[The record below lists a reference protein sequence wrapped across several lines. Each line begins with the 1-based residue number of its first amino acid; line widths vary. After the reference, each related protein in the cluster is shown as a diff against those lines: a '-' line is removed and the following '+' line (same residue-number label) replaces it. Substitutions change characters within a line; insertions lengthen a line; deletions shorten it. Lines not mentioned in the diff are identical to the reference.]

1 MNNVV
6 KNFKNGKKFKQN
18 SPPGIR
24 KMQTAAGGPI
34 TYEEDW
40 SDKLE
45 PWAAG
50 VGLAGDAVGL
60 GAAATGV
67 GIPIGTA
74 IAGYANIP
82 NLFIDGYQ
90 TIRDAWRSYK
100 DNGASL
106 GSTAQNGGE
115 FILDALGLKALQ
127 YVNKAAKAGVASEK
141 YLTSTEK
148 ALDSKPWKRVGTGHG
163 RVRARQSANHKR
175 KYNAKR
181 NKALEESNVELAKR
195 GVRPAQ
201 GLYYQQKL
209 TDEMAKRG
217 YGVAVNDAIRS
228 ANRTVRQNLGAIS
241 GVSGGTNIY
250 HLLPKRK
257 SGGLI
262 RKMQTAS
269 GGPLR
274 IKFTPEQIAQFESRA
289 IRVPGMNVNSNS
301 TVGEAA
307 KKAGEASVRQTN
319 RKNAE
324 KAEEFNKRNE
334 MRSRVPVGER
344 SGEVIYE
351 TKETGPKVIGMSG
364 RDPLLGTLFDLYV
377 GGKGLSALG
386 KTATYYFKNNKALKG
401 FNYNDLPREKYT
413 YNDKTGDWNI
423 DAPKKEWVKIGE
435 NDLVPDYFQSRAE
448 YDRLIASGVSP
459 EEAAEIM
466 ETRYLNVINAR
477 PGIFRNLG
485 RWPYGESRVENGIIQ
500 PVYNSRKHVQGS
512 LNDAKT
518 TLNTVFHELGGH
530 GSSMNVQYGVPLE
543 GVSDDFALRLF
554 KILEHNEKLR
564 PKLRPFFQAV
574 KDGNIQKAKELIPKD
589 GSYLKGMNGEIDVK
603 RIQDWIKYMEENQ
616 EYSARAI
623 GSNMSNHYGMPN
635 GFNEKQ
641 LREVFTDESV
651 DNLLKNVWNYGV
663 PVTTG
668 GYTLY
673 NLFNQPQQQLQYQ
686 KQGGK
691 MNILELLKNGSGI
704 HIKEKNKGKFTSYCG
719 GKVTDECIQKGKN
732 SSNLAIR
739 KRATF
744 AANARKWKHKE
755 GGIIKAGDGLST
767 SLLGLLPGVGTYQ
780 DYKEFEKNPNWKT
793 GLSLGVSALGDAA
806 MLTGAGALIKG
817 ISAANKARKILGTAG
832 KAANVARQQA
842 WNQASKLK
850 RESDAVS
857 SLTLMNAP
865 TSKILERQASKNL
878 ARKSYEEALKNDE
891 AALKVYQTAANNP
904 AFNFNSSQ
912 FAPLIYT
919 NPGFHTVSQV
929 IKHKNGGIIKAA
941 TGTQVNT
948 DTTNNN
954 NSKINWKSLLNTGV
968 DYIGQMLPSIL
979 NSGGNSSSQQI
990 SDTSDTMTDTTLQYL
1005 LQQQQQAQA
1014 ISDLD
1019 SILKSQYDPENP
1031 NANGGEAVRN
1041 HYKWLTLA
1049 PQQAQQK
1056 ELQQQQKKLL
1066 DTQNKQKKARII
1078 NDALTTTLQ
1087 TGLGLVSNYIGNKKG
1102 SSVS

>member
-1 MNNVV
+1 MSKKDKNSQSIGKVFKYQFGNLISMPMIAPSNTNAGEKQREVLSYIPITDVAVDIEKAALNPTKTNVV
-6 KNFKNGKKFKQN
+6 N
-18 SPPGIR
+18 
-24 KMQTAAGGPI
+24 AGA
-34 TYEEDW
+34 TVA
-40 SDKLE
+40 LN
-45 PWAAG
+45 A
-50 VGLAGDAVGL
+50 L
-60 GAAATGV
+60 GAK
-67 GIPIGTA
+67 
-74 IAGYANIP
+74 Y
-82 NLFIDGYQ
+82 L
-90 TIRDAWRSYK
+90 
-100 DNGASL
+100 
-106 GSTAQNGGE
+106 
-115 FILDALGLKALQ
+115 
-127 YVNKAAKAGVASEK
+127 K
-141 YLTSTEK
+141 YLTK
-148 ALDSKPWKRVGTGHG
+148 GSKEIK
-163 RVRARQSANHKR
+163 Q
-175 KYNAKR
+175 
-181 NKALEESNVELAKR
+181 
-195 GVRPAQ
+195 
-201 GLYYQQKL
+201 
-209 TDEMAKRG
+209 MAK
-217 YGVAVNDAIRS
+217 VAKDKYDELIKLLNKNRNSVVRSRSTREEATRLGNQAQSVLSDYYAYNRAANIQKVPEYFVYSIWPFADAGI
-228 ANRTVRQNLGAIS
+228 NYTQNSLQS
-241 GVSGGTNIY
+241 KKQGGKINVIEQF
-250 HLLPKRK
+250 K
-257 SGGLI
+257 SGGFI

-274 IKFTPEQIAQFESRA
+274 IKFTPEQIAQFESQA
-289 IRVPGMNVNSNS
+289 TRVPGMNVNSNS

-307 KKAGEASVRQTN
+307 KKVGEASVRQTN

-386 KTATYYFKNNKALKG
+386 KTAKYYFKNNKALKG

-589 GSYLKGMNGEIDVK
+589 GSYLKGMNGEINVK
-603 RIQDWIKYMEENQ
+603 KIQEWIKYMEENQ

-641 LREVFTDESV
+641 LREIFTDESV

-691 MNILELLKNGSGI
+691 MNILEFLKNGSGI

-732 SSNLAIR
+732 SSNPAIR

-755 GGIIKAGDGLST
+755 GGKAFVK
-767 SLLGLLPGVGTYQ
+767 GVNVL
-780 DYKEFEKNPNWKT
+780 DSNPDAYKYVKKKYK
-793 GLSLGVSALGDAA
+793 
-806 MLTGAGALIKG
+806 MR
-817 ISAANKARKILGTAG
+817 SAAEGMKMDWIGTAG
-832 KAANVARQQA
+832 NLINNGMNIFKAIKSQKAVDELKQANASKLNATKNQAINDYYRKSLAIQSDRSDIVNRTNAYNEATNSASQIVAQKQQELDQQVSQAEQANAAAQQEAWTGAIKDLGGLAINALNKKGMTQKAANQQ
-842 WNQASKLK
+842 NN
-850 RESDAVS
+850 
-857 SLTLMNAP
+857 TMF
-865 TSKILERQASKNL
+865 SKNVNVGGTDY
-878 ARKSYEEALKNDE
+878 K
-891 AALKVYQTAANNP
+891 
-904 AFNFNSSQ
+904 AFNTPTYKSFGDWADANTFKKEGTIDSNGFMNTRLGKMDMNFNII
-912 FAPLIYT
+912 P
-919 NPGFHTVSQV
+919 
-929 IKHKNGGIIKAA
+929 IK
-941 TGTQVNT
+941 T
-948 DTTNNN
+948 
-954 NSKINWKSLLNTGV
+954 
-968 DYIGQMLPSIL
+968 
-979 NSGGNSSSQQI
+979 
-990 SDTSDTMTDTTLQYL
+990 
-1005 LQQQQQAQA
+1005 
-1014 ISDLD
+1014 
-1019 SILKSQYDPENP
+1019 
-1031 NANGGEAVRN
+1031 
-1041 HYKWLTLA
+1041 
-1049 PQQAQQK
+1049 
-1056 ELQQQQKKLL
+1056 ELFK
-1066 DTQNKQKKARII
+1066 T
-1078 NDALTTTLQ
+1078 
-1087 TGLGLVSNYIGNKKG
+1087 
-1102 SSVS
+1102 

>member
-6 KNFKNGKKFKQN
+6 KIFKKGKKFKQN

-67 GIPIGTA
+67 GIPVGTA

-106 GSTAQNGGE
+106 GSTAWNGGE

-127 YVNKAAKAGVASEK
+127 YINRAAKAGVASEK

-274 IKFTPEQIAQFESRA
+274 IKFTPEQIAQFESQA
-289 IRVPGMNVNSNS
+289 TRVPGTNINSNY
-301 TVGEAA
+301 TVGEEA

-319 RKNAE
+319 RRNAE

-377 GGKGLSALG
+377 GGKGLSAIG
-386 KTATYYFKNNKALKG
+386 KTAKYYFKNSKALKG
-401 FNYNDLPREKYT
+401 FNYNDLPTEKYT

-423 DAPKKEWVKIGE
+423 EAPKKEWVKIGE

-448 YDRLIASGVSP
+448 YDRLIASGATP

-574 KDGNIQKAKELIPKD
+574 KDGNMQKAKELIPKD

-603 RIQDWIKYMEENQ
+603 KIKEWIKYMEENQ

-651 DNLLKNVWNYGV
+651 DNLLKNVWNYSV

-691 MNILELLKNGSGI
+691 MNILEFLKNGSGI
-704 HIKEKNKGKFTSYCG
+704 HIKKKNRGKFTSYCG

-732 SSNLAIR
+732 SSNPAIR

-755 GGIIKAGDGLST
+755 GGIIKAADGTKTNFGQKVSNFLGSELGNTILNAGT
-767 SLLGLLPGVGTYQ
+767 SIVSGIIQNNAINKQMEANNANMKV
-780 DYKEFEKNPNWKT
+780 DKEKAFYDRYRELKAQKRKT
-793 GLSLGVSALGDAA
+793 SPTVDDNGNIINHSSLVSD
-806 MLTGAGALIKG
+806 
-817 ISAANKARKILGTAG
+817 NE
-832 KAANVARQQA
+832 A
-842 WNQASKLK
+842 WN
-850 RESDAVS
+850 
-857 SLTLMNAP
+857 
-865 TSKILERQASKNL
+865 
-878 ARKSYEEALKNDE
+878 EALK
-891 AALKVYQTAANNP
+891 T
-904 AFNFNSSQ
+904 
-912 FAPLIYT
+912 
-919 NPGFHTVSQV
+919 
-929 IKHKNGGIIKAA
+929 
-941 TGTQVNT
+941 T
-948 DTTNNN
+948 DTSEIEKTYDRVNKELGNQKYMN
-954 NSKINWKSLLNTGV
+954 QQDT
-968 DYIGQMLPSIL
+968 IL
-979 NSGGNSSSQQI
+979 NSIGGISSAILNNIGKKKNTNSTSSNNNTFGNYVSTQFKNYGTFN
-990 SDTSDTMTDTTLQYL
+990 SDGSMNL
-1005 LQQQQQAQA
+1005 
-1014 ISDLD
+1014 
-1019 SILKSQYDPENP
+1019 
-1031 NANGGEAVRN
+1031 GG
-1041 HYKWLTLA
+1041 
-1049 PQQAQQK
+1049 
-1056 ELQQQQKKLL
+1056 
-1066 DTQNKQKKARII
+1066 
-1078 NDALTTTLQ
+1078 
-1087 TGLGLVSNYIGNKKG
+1087 GLGTFSITDGYKPRQYQFKIETPKLKQP
-1102 SSVS
+1102 